1 MDLFV
6 LVLLETKRAGNKGP
20 EQGSHIYIYTK
31 FLTLLYSTY
40 QNWGSESLIYI
51 LYIYIYMFPVNSQP
65 IAQPENENENGT

>member
-1 MDLFV
+1 MQ
-6 LVLLETKRAGNKGP
+6 ETRVRNRAV
-20 EQGSHIYIYTK
+20 IYIYTK